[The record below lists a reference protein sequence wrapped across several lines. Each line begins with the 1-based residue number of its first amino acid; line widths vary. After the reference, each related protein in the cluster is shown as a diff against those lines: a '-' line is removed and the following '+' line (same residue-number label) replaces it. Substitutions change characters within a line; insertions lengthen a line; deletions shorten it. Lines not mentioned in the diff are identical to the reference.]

1 MGTASPASNLRLHC
15 HRASEVCATASERLQ
30 DFAVNGIDISQLWTL
45 MRDCEK
51 TDGELQ
57 TWYEIEGLEME
68 CPTLQGAS
76 VPQNTGRLRASANIA
91 AANTLVLYRGTRII
105 LQETFLECVYQS
117 ELHLVPGTAETPSVL
132 VQKRIGS
139 VNTIN
144 NLITGIIHSI
154 PFILAP
160 VGVENQPAPTGA
172 SKSLG
177 GLLLMW
183 PLGVICKCP
192 FASTEQKQF
201 AVYTLE
207 HIGHRM
213 GIRRA
218 LALKQLWSGDLPW

>member
-1 MGTASPASNLRLHC
+1 VCAA
-15 HRASEVCATASERLQ
+15 ASELLQ
-30 DFAVNGIDISQLWTL
+30 DFAVNGIDTSQLWTL

-51 TDGELQ
+51 TDEELQ

-68 CPTLQGAS
+68 RPTLQGAS
-76 VPQNTGRLRASANIA
+76 VSQNTRRLRASTNIA

-105 LQETFLECVYQS
+105 LQETILECVYQS
-117 ELHLVPGTAETPSVL
+117 ELHLVPGSAETSSVL

-154 PFILAP
+154 PFVLAP
-160 VGVENQPAPTGA
+160 VDAEGRPAPTGA
-172 SKSLG
+172 CKSLG

-183 PLGVICKCP
+183 SLGVMCKCP

-201 AVYTLE
+201 AVHTLE
-207 HIGHRM
+207 HIGHGM

-218 LALKQLWSGDLPW
+218 LALKQSWSRNLPW